1 MMFKHLMGAL
11 VAVTFAAGAYGSPAQ
26 AQTPK
31 RGGTLTMLQFTN
43 PSALS
48 TIGTTAAPTA
58 IVNSKI
64 FESLLTYEGA
74 EMKPMPGVAE
84 SWSSSDDKLTWTFK
98 LRKDVKFHD
107 GQPMTSADIKYSMD
121 QVVGKFHS
129 RGRKVMKLVDSVETP
144 DDYTVVFKLKSAVP
158 FFLTAFQPG
167 EAPILPKHILGK
179 KEYAKKK
186 AIRQS
191 PFMKNPV
198 GTGPFRL
205 VEFKEGSHITLE
217 RNPYYWKEGRPYLDK
232 IVYRILPDDTSRVIA
247 MEKGEADVATYG
259 NIPAVETERLKK
271 LDHINATSKGMEAIG
286 PVANF
291 TFNLRDQYLKNLKVR
306 KAINLAI
313 DRKTIAD
320 VIWYGQARPAV
331 TPFFPGSLF
340 YNDKLPPYEYN
351 IDKANKLL
359 DEAGFKRDS
368 EGVRFELKIDFIPY
382 GATWQRLAEYTKQQ
396 LKKIGIAGT
405 IRNLDLGG
413 WLKAVFTDWDFQMAA
428 TFGNGYYD
436 PVIGIARYYTT
447 SSISK
452 GASFTNAS
460 GWSNPEVDKLFD
472 QAAKETDVEKRK
484 PMFFRIQEIMY
495 EELPHLQLVAMPT
508 VTMFNNRVQNLP
520 TNGISPYTGYAD
532 VWVK

>member
-1 MMFKHLMGAL
+1 MGVFWLFCDQLLQSHNRLGRSSRA
-11 VAVTFAAGAYGSPAQ
+11 T
-26 AQTPK
+26 K
-31 RGGTLTMLQFTN
+31 RPERF
-43 PSALS
+43 
-48 TIGTTAAPTA
+48 
-58 IVNSKI
+58 
-64 FESLLTYEGA
+64 
-74 EMKPMPGVAE
+74 
-84 SWSSSDDKLTWTFK
+84 D
-98 LRKDVKFHD
+98 
-107 GQPMTSADIKYSMD
+107 
-121 QVVGKFHS
+121 
-129 RGRKVMKLVDSVETP
+129 
-144 DDYTVVFKLKSAVP
+144 
-158 FFLTAFQPG
+158 
-167 EAPILPKHILGK
+167 
-179 KEYAKKK
+179 
-186 AIRQS
+186 
-191 PFMKNPV
+191 
-198 GTGPFRL
+198 GPFEQAHCLCRH
-205 VEFKEGSHITLE
+205 VDPGFA
-217 RNPYYWKEGRPYLDK
+217 NPEEVL
-232 IVYRILPDDTSRVIA
+232 TFRVA
-247 MEKGEADVATYG
+247 
-259 NIPAVETERLKK
+259 IPAVEIERLKK
-271 LDHINATSKGMEAIG
+271 LGPITATSKGMEAIG

-382 GATWQRLAEYTKQQ
+382 GATWQRLSEYTKQQ